1 MWVIFSMK
9 LCVSEQSLPSYS
21 TYLGSGYLSDLSQN
35 VVDALS
41 CRHQS
46 FRQVWYK
53 LTVDCVG
60 NANKC
65 QKIPYSVMVKKTKKW
80 PGIRTR
86 IQITIKSQWLL
97 EGPSPVAHT
106 CQVWSTSVSALSV
119 ILFTEWHNQWQTE
132 RSHNLRLIVG
142 GNKRGVT
149 SHCSVCSKWYLR
161 SRAVAVTGVNLTSV
175 SSS

>member
-1 MWVIFSMK
+1 M
-9 LCVSEQSLPSYS
+9 
-21 TYLGSGYLSDLSQN
+21 SDLSQN
-35 VVDALS
+35 IVDALS
-41 CRHQS
+41 CRRQS

-53 LTVDCVG
+53 SVVDCMR

-97 EGPSPVAHT
+97 EGRSPVAHT